1 VPDVLAYLGLCVAQ
15 ALAVAAPARRIPLP
29 RALRHPA
36 VAVIAPCAV
45 VASVAVLLTMPS
57 SSHSLAVLAGVTVP
71 PLAIAGV
78 AVVQR
83 RPLAAALVLVSLP
96 AALLPAS
103 SLAAQLARLVLI
115 VLACATLGALFAAVT
130 PRPLVEL
137 GVLVVAVGDSI
148 LVAAQQI
155 GPASNRLHAAAP
167 VALPPFQDATLGGMM
182 LGFGDI
188 FLAAVLGAV
197 LTSRERRLAALV
209 TGVIGAVFGLLL
221 LRVSVIPATVP
232 VLAGLVAVR
241 AVSLGRPAPRREPVR
256 AAAG

>member
-15 ALAVAAPARRIPLP
+15 ALAVAAPARRVALP

-45 VASVAVLLTMPS
+45 VASVAVLVTMPS

-115 VLACATLGALFAAVT
+115 VLACTTLGALIAAVT

-209 TGVIGAVFGLLL
+209 TGVFGAVFGLLL

-241 AVSLGRPAPRREPVR
+241 AVSLGRPAPRRAPAR